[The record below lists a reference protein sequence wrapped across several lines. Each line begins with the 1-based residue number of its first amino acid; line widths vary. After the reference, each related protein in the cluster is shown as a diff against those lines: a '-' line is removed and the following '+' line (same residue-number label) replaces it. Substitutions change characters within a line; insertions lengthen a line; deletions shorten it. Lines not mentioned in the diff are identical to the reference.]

1 VEGVVREHGF
11 SERAACRL
19 IGVDRS
25 AFRYERDDGGDA
37 ELRGRLRDLA
47 NQRRR
52 FGYRRLAILLRR
64 EGSAVNLKRIWR
76 LYREERLSVRRRGGR
91 KRALGTRAPMTVP
104 QGADQRWSL
113 DFVAD
118 ALADGR
124 RFRVLCVVDDFTRE
138 ALATVVD
145 TSISGAR
152 VVRELERVMAGRR
165 LPAMIV
171 SDNGTELTSVAVL
184 RWAEERCVEWHYIA
198 PGKPQQNAFVE
209 SCNGRLRD
217 ECLNEHVFG
226 SLSEARRL
234 IEGWRQDY
242 NRVRPH
248 GSLGGRTPEEFAR
261 YSARAKDRAEGA
273 AHLEGMGHPSA
284 RLPPP
289 PPPTPPR
296 SRPGANGEQIQVIRG
311 RKAGSTSLPRPTPP
325 SSAAPAP
332 LPSSPKRLALGG
344 NTMPTRRLLL
354 GAALA
359 APALR
364 PALAQ
369 APAWPQRP
377 VRFVV
382 SLAPG
387 GFVDLIA
394 GVVS

>member
-1 VEGVVREHGF
+1 VMREHGY

-25 AFRYERDDGGDA
+25 AVRYERADGGDA
-37 ELRGRLRDLA
+37 ELRKRLRELA
-47 NQRRR
+47 GQRRR

-64 EGSAVNLKRIWR
+64 EGAAVNLKRIWR

-113 DFVAD
+113 DFVSD

-152 VVRELERVMAGRR
+152 VVRELEHLAAGRR
-165 LPAMIV
+165 MPAMIV

-184 RWAEERCVEWHYIA
+184 RWAEERGVEWHYIA

-209 SCNGRLRD
+209 SFNGRLRD

-226 SLSEARRL
+226 SLAEARRL
-234 IEGWRQDY
+234 IEAWREDY

-273 AHLEGMGHPSA
+273 ALLEGSAPSA
-284 RLPPP
+284 RSTTAPD
-289 PPPTPPR
+289 
-296 SRPGANGEQIQVIRG
+296 RG
-311 RKAGSTSLPRPTPP
+311 KRRTGP
-325 SSAAPAP
+325 SY
-332 LPSSPKRLALGG
+332 
-344 NTMPTRRLLL
+344 
-354 GAALA
+354 
-359 APALR
+359 LR
-364 PALAQ
+364 
-369 APAWPQRP
+369 
-377 VRFVV
+377 
-382 SLAPG
+382 
-387 GFVDLIA
+387 
-394 GVVS
+394 

>member
-1 VEGVVREHGF
+1 VVERVMREHGY

-25 AFRYERDDGGDA
+25 AFRYERTDGGDA
-37 ELRGRLRDLA
+37 ALRKRLRELA
-47 NQRRR
+47 SQRRR

-64 EGSAVNLKRIWR
+64 EGSVVNLKRIWR

-104 QGADQRWSL
+104 QGKNQRWSL

-145 TSISGAR
+145 TSIGGAR
-152 VVRELERVMAGRR
+152 VVRELERLVAGRR

-184 RWAEERCVEWHYIA
+184 GWAEERGVEWHYIA

-209 SCNGRLRD
+209 SFNGRLRD

-226 SLSEARRL
+226 SLAEARRL
-234 IEGWRQDY
+234 IEAWREDY
-242 NRVRPH
+242 NQVRPH

-261 YSARAKDRAEGA
+261 CSAGAKDRAEGA
-273 AHLEGMGHPSA
+273 ALIEGSAPSA
-284 RLPPP
+284 RSTTVL
-289 PPPTPPR
+289 
-296 SRPGANGEQIQVIRG
+296 IRG
-311 RKAGSTSLPRPTPP
+311 KRRTGPT
-325 SSAAPAP
+325 
-332 LPSSPKRLALGG
+332 
-344 NTMPTRRLLL
+344 
-354 GAALA
+354 
-359 APALR
+359 
-364 PALAQ
+364 
-369 APAWPQRP
+369 
-377 VRFVV
+377 
-382 SLAPG
+382 
-387 GFVDLIA
+387 
-394 GVVS
+394 

>member
-1 VEGVVREHGF
+1 MREHGY

-25 AFRYERDDGGDA
+25 AFRYERVDDGDA
-37 ELRGRLRDLA
+37 ALRKRLRELA
-47 NQRRR
+47 GQRRR

-64 EGSAVNLKRIWR
+64 EGAAVNLKRIWR

-113 DFVAD
+113 DFVSD

-152 VVRELERVMAGRR
+152 VVRELERLVAGRR
-165 LPAMIV
+165 LPAMVV

-184 RWAEERCVEWHYIA
+184 RWAEERGVEWHYIA

-209 SCNGRLRD
+209 SFNGRLRD

-226 SLSEARRL
+226 SLAEARRL
-234 IEGWRQDY
+234 IEAWREDY

-273 AHLEGMGHPSA
+273 ALLEGSAPSA
-284 RLPPP
+284 RSTTV
-289 PPPTPPR
+289 PTRGKRRTDPSYPR
-296 SRPGANGEQIQVIRG
+296 SESGEHVSATLQS
-311 RKAGSTSLPRPTPP
+311 ALPRKPARLSNPGIGLWRFEIRDDRAP
-325 SSAAPAP
+325 RSAGRAARRWQHRAAPDPRRRQADRRNAADP
-332 LPSSPKRLALGG
+332 RMAGRRAHRHG
-344 NTMPTRRLLL
+344 AERRL
-354 GAALA
+354 
-359 APALR
+359 
-364 PALAQ
+364 
-369 APAWPQRP
+369 
-377 VRFVV
+377 
-382 SLAPG
+382 
-387 GFVDLIA
+387 
-394 GVVS
+394 